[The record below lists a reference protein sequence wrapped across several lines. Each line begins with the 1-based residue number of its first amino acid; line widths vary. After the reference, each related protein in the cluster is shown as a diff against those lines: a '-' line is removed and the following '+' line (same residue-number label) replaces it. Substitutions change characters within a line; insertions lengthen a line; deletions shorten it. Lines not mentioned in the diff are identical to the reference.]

1 LTVEQI
7 TRLTK
12 ALVRRVFETDILH
25 AKLQQL
31 AISRSLAGV
40 LGDGRALPP
49 WPTWDNIET
58 RQERELPPLMK
69 RMRGNIF
76 SDDE

>member
-1 LTVEQI
+1 M
-7 TRLTK
+7 
-12 ALVRRVFETDILH
+12 FENDILQ

-40 LGDGRALPP
+40 LGDGSALPP
-49 WPTWDNIET
+49 WPTWDEIET
-58 RQERELPPLMK
+58 RQERELRPLMK
-69 RMRGNIF
+69 RMKGQIF